1 MARSR
6 KPRAVAPE
14 NALRADLA
22 SMRARIEAAVLPSS
36 AASPRARKS
45 AVRPP
50 LAPKSAALKS
60 LTTTFNLSPFETG
73 LLLLCAAVELDSE
86 TAALCG
92 QAVGREPAVVNF
104 ALASRVL
111 DDAHWSALLP
121 TAPLRY
127 WRLVEIDS
135 RRDAALVQAR
145 LSPSERLLH
154 HLAGLAYLDE
164 GLHPQLSAVPPADHL
179 WATHAEVA
187 TRVAS
192 HLEERPDSAFVLTG
206 ADQRSRRD
214 VVARAGAARNLRV
227 FALRAEDIPAD
238 AAERDRFVRLWM
250 REALLAPAL
259 LLVEGATGP
268 NLAPLADRLN
278 TAFVISADE
287 QVTAGLKPFVRLH
300 LRQPGA
306 RERRDWWRAAL
317 GRRKLQDGATVDALA
332 TTFPLHP
339 EQIDAAVNGAA
350 SDAPEAL
357 WEAGRLQARPALGE
371 LAQRIEPAAAWN
383 DLVLPPAQMQL
394 LRQIAMHVRQRL
406 KVYDDWGFGAATRGL
421 GVSAL
426 FAGVSGTGK
435 TMAAEVLAA
444 ELRLDLYRIDLSQV
458 VSKYIGETEKNLKR
472 VFDAAEGGGVVLL
485 FDEADALFGRRS
497 EVKDSHDRYANIEVS
512 YLLQRMEAYRGLAI
526 LTTNQR
532 SALDGAFLR
541 RLRFVV
547 EFPFPDASGRAEIWR
562 RVFPAQTPTE
572 GLDAARLARLNVAG
586 GNIRNIA
593 VNAAFLAADAGRSV
607 TPADVLSAARSE
619 YSKLDKTLTD
629 AEIRDW
635 V

>member
-1 MARSR
+1 MAKSR
-6 KPRAVAPE
+6 KPRGRDPQD
-14 NALRADLA
+14 ALRADLA
-22 SMRARIEAAVLPSS
+22 AVRARLEAAVAPSS
-36 AASPRARKS
+36 GASPRARTK
-45 AVRPP
+45 AARPP
-50 LAPKSAALKS
+50 LPVKSAALES
-60 LTTTFNLSPFETG
+60 LTATFNLSTFETG
-73 LLLLCAAVELDSE
+73 LLLLCAAVELDSQA
-86 TAALCG
+86 AALCG
-92 QAVGREPAVVNF
+92 QLGGREPAAVSF

-127 WRLVEIDS
+127 WRLVEVES

-145 LSPSERLLH
+145 LSPSERILH
-154 HLAGLAYLDE
+154 HLAGLVYLDE
-164 GLHPQLSAVPPADHL
+164 GLHAQLSAVPPAGHL
-179 WATHAEVA
+179 WTTHADVA
-187 TRVAS
+187 ARVAS
-192 HLEERPDSAFVLTG
+192 HLEERPETAFVITG
-206 ADQRSRRD
+206 ADPRSRRD
-214 VVARAGAARNLRV
+214 VVARACADRNMRV

-238 AAERDRFVRLWM
+238 AADRDRFVRTWM
-250 REALLAPAL
+250 RESLLAPAL
-259 LLVEGATGP
+259 LLVEGAASP
-268 NLAPLADRLN
+268 HLAPLADRLN
-278 TAFVISADE
+278 TALVITADE
-287 QVTAGLKPFVRLH
+287 QVAGGLKPFVRLH
-300 LRQPGA
+300 LPQPGA
-306 RERRDWWRAAL
+306 RERRGWWHAAL
-317 GRRKLQDGATVDALA
+317 GRRRLQDGVTVDALA
-332 TTFPLHP
+332 ATFPLHP
-339 EQIDAAVNGAA
+339 EQIAAAVNGAA
-350 SDAPEAL
+350 SDAPDAL
-357 WEAGRLQARPALGE
+357 WEAGRLEARPAIGD
-371 LAQRIEPAAAWN
+371 LAQRIEPAATWD
-383 DLVLPPAQMQL
+383 DLVLPPAQTQV
-394 LRQIAMHVRQRL
+394 LRQIAMHVRQRF

-532 SALDGAFLR
+532 SALDNAFLR

-562 RVFPAQTPTE
+562 RVFPAATPTE
-572 GLDAARLARLNVAG
+572 GLDVTRLARLNVAG

-593 VNAAFLAADAGRSV
+593 VNAAFLDDTTKGE
-607 TPADVLSAARSE
+607 LC
-619 YSKLDKTLTD
+619 
-629 AEIRDW
+629 AEIDAYTAPDADLS
-635 V
+635 